1 MTREEFLAQRR
12 KAYAKL
18 DVNHDGVLSFDE
30 WAVKAETKFA
40 DADKDKSGAMNTAEF
55 ATTAVKRKVRIG
67 CPKPA
72 AAEGQSPGEDD
83 S

>member
-1 MTREEFLAQRR
+1 
-12 KAYAKL
+12 
-18 DVNHDGVLSFDE
+18 
-30 WAVKAETKFA
+30 
-40 DADKDKSGAMNTAEF
+40 MNAAEF

-72 AAEGQSPGEDD
+72 AAPQGDDD